1 MQGTPALAAAFLAHT
16 KVRLD
21 PPPDAAALEH
31 LLKRAWEDARAKWP
45 TVALAPELF
54 VKHVAVRLLAKA
66 APGPLEMVLESRHL
80 AELYLACACLHGIPS
95 AIKAFEHHYLT
106 NLHKQLGQHRH
117 SAAALDE
124 ICQLTRVKI
133 LVPTS
138 NGPPKIAEYTGKGS
152 LQGWVRAT
160 ALRISIRQQE
170 ANKPGSNE
178 DSEDIL
184 EILPEPG
191 AAPDMDAIRNRH
203 HADLRKAMHE
213 AFALLSADARYLLR
227 LYYVD
232 KLSMYDIAELLKV
245 SQPTISRRLD
255 EAREKVYKETRRL
268 LQQRLGLSQP
278 DFQSLMQLLDS
289 KFDVRIS
296 KLLGQA
302 PAEAAP
308 PEKPD

>member
-16 KVRLD
+16 KVRLE
-21 PPPDAAALEH
+21 PPPDAAELEH
-31 LLKRAWEDARAKWP
+31 LLTRTWEGARAKWP

-54 VKHVAVRLLAKA
+54 VKHVAARLLAKA
-66 APGPLEMVLESRHL
+66 APGPLEMVLESPHL

-95 AIKAFEHHYLT
+95 AISAFEQNYLT
-106 NLHKQLGQHRH
+106 KLPKLLGERRH

-138 NGPPKIAEYTGKGS
+138 HGPPKIAEYTGKGS

-170 ANKPGSNE
+170 ANNPGAGE

-184 EILPEPG
+184 DMLPEPG
-191 AAPDMDAIRNRH
+191 AAPDMDVIRKRH
-203 HADLRKAMHE
+203 QPDLRKAMQE
-213 AFALLSADARYLLR
+213 AFALLSADDSYLLR

-232 KLSMYDIAELLKV
+232 KLSMYKLAELLKV
-245 SQPTISRRLD
+245 SQPTISRRLAD
-255 EAREKVYKETRRL
+255 AREQVYKETRRL

-278 DFQSLMQLLDS
+278 DFQSLMKLIDS
-289 KFDVRIS
+289 QFDVRIS
-296 KLLGQA
+296 QLLGKP
-302 PAEAAP
+302 PAQPQE
-308 PEKPD
+308 PDPR